1 MAETAGRALVLVG
14 SGRYADPWHPFAETG
29 SIVAEILGERGWQ
42 VEVSDDVDAG
52 MASLDGFDLVAV
64 NAGDPWREGDRGA
77 VPAAA
82 EGFAAALDRGIG
94 VLALHAAVSSLRD
107 YPEWAPAV
115 GAMWVPT
122 LSLHP
127 DAGEM
132 TVQVEPDIVPSEI
145 PTRFHLH
152 DERYCA
158 LQRLGRR
165 TVVAWHEG
173 DGTGTQEAAAWVR
186 EHGAARVAVDV
197 LGHDARSF
205 DSAAHRTLVAGLA
218 AWAVAAR

>member
-1 MAETAGRALVLVG
+1 MADTAKKALVLIG
-14 SGRYADPWHPFAETG
+14 SGRYADPWHPFDETG
-29 SIVAEILGERGWQ
+29 RIVADILAERDWQ
-42 VEVSDDVDAG
+42 VEVSDDVDTG

-64 NAGDPWREGDRGA
+64 NAGDPWRDGHRGA

-82 EGFAAALDRGIG
+82 EGFASALERGIG
-94 VLALHAAVSSLRD
+94 VLAVHAAVSSLRD
-107 YPEWAPAV
+107 YPEWAPAL

-122 LSLHP
+122 LSFHP

-132 TVQVEPDIVPSEI
+132 TVQVEPDVVPAEV

-173 DGTGTQEAAAWVR
+173 DEGGTQEAAAWVR
-186 EHGAARVAVDV
+186 EHGNARVAVDV

-218 AWAVAAR
+218 AWTVASR